1 MKHLKKF
8 NELFDTED
16 LRNNSEMTPDDEIRD
31 RSVRGD
37 MNVINKKD
45 SFKKWVIN
53 EYPSFANSHYMN
65 MSGVEM
71 FMFRNSDY
79 FVSVS
84 FENKGGESKEVT
96 LSYKN
101 GITGYN
107 DRTETMCNN
116 LQEVS
121 KYLDDKILPLL
132 KEYNFTITKN
142 TNLN

>member
-45 SFKKWVIN
+45 SFKKWIIN
-53 EYPSFANSHYMN
+53 EYPLFANSHYMN
-65 MSGVEM
+65 MRGIEI
-71 FMFRNSDY
+71 FMFKNSDY

-84 FENKGGESKEVT
+84 FESKSNESKEVT

-101 GITGYN
+101 GITGDN

-116 LQEVS
+116 LQEIS
-121 KYLDDKILPLL
+121 KYIDEKILPLL
-132 KEYNFTITKN
+132 KEYNFNITKN